1 MIDTQLSPGPSE
13 RIAVLERGSK
23 LLVMDRFTGRSVFT
37 PKSSRQ
43 ALRLLGTDEDRLPP
57 EVAGVRRNL
66 KAELA
71 KYGIG
76 GPLPARSDTLNT
88 LILKLTNACNYACTY
103 CYDYEP
109 EETATTLDLDIAIRS
124 VTEGLESCDKGLQV
138 VFHGGE
144 PFLVFDH
151 IKQIVVAGE
160 NVARRLGKV
169 LAFAGQTNLSRLT
182 AETISFSRE
191 HAIHW
196 GFSLDGPTR
205 ENDVFRVLRSGAGT
219 HDRFEKALA
228 EFPEFVRGCS
238 AMATI
243 TSANYD
249 NLLGISRYFKSVG
262 LRGWDW
268 SLFQPIGR
276 GRSHPQVCFDVDRL
290 VDSWNELFDAVVAG
304 EFDGFAVSPIIKY
317 ADNFINGP
325 GRNMCMRHAC
335 GAGRD
340 LLSISSDGQI
350 EACDCIDPHGPLS
363 NLGNTQLVTLTR
375 AHNSDTA
382 KLIRSRDV
390 EKGRC
395 GTCIWLAVCGG
406 TCLARAQT
414 LDGICEDECQL
425 ALNAFDRISSHLS
438 ESTRLSDYLNGCYA
452 SRN

>member
-1 MIDTQLSPGPSE
+1 MDVQPSRVVSE

-23 LLVMDRFTGRSVFT
+23 LLLMDRYTGRSVYA
-37 PKSSRQ
+37 PKTSGQ
-43 ALRLLGTDEDRLPP
+43 TFRLLGTSEDRLPP
-57 EVAGVRRNL
+57 ELASLRR
-66 KAELA
+66 ELTA
-71 KYGIG
+71 TLASQGIG
-76 GPLPARSDTLNT
+76 GPLPPRSDTLNT

-109 EETATTLDLDIAIRS
+109 EETATTLDLELAIRS
-124 VTEGLESCDKGLQV
+124 VTEALESCTTGLQV

-144 PFLVFDH
+144 PFLVFEH

-160 NVARRLGKV
+160 DRARHLGKQV
-169 LAFAGQTNLSRLT
+169 IFAGQTNLSRLT
-182 AETISFSRE
+182 AETISFSQE
-191 HAIHW
+191 HGIHW
-196 GFSLDGPTR
+196 GFSLDGPAR
-205 ENDVFRVLRSGAGT
+205 QNDVFRVLRNGAGT
-219 HDRFEKALA
+219 HDRFERALGQ
-228 EFPEFVRGCS
+228 FPEFVRSCS

-249 NLLGISRYFKSVG
+249 NLLGISRYFQSRG

-276 GRSHPQVCFDVDRL
+276 GRWRPEVYFEIDKL
-290 VDSWNELFDAVVAG
+290 IDSWNELFDAVVSG
-304 EFDGFAVSPIIKY
+304 EFDGFAISPIIKY
-317 ADNFINGP
+317 VDNFINGP
-325 GRNMCMRHAC
+325 GRNMCMRKGC
-335 GAGRD
+335 GAARD

-363 NLGNTQLVTLTR
+363 DLGNTKLITLTR
-375 AHNSDTA
+375 AHESETA

-406 TCLARAQT
+406 TCMARAQT

-438 ESTRLSDYLNGCYA
+438 ESARLREYLSGCYG

>member
-1 MIDTQLSPGPSE
+1 MDTQPSRVASS

-23 LLVMDRFTGRSVFT
+23 LLLMDRYTGRSVYA
-37 PKSSRQ
+37 PKTSGQ
-43 ALRLLGTDEDRLPP
+43 TLRLLGTSEDRLPP
-57 EVAGVRRNL
+57 ELASVRRQL
-66 KAELA
+66 TATLA
-71 KYGIG
+71 SQGLG
-76 GPLPARSDTLNT
+76 GPLPPRSDTLNT

-109 EETATTLDLDIAIRS
+109 EETATTLNLELAIRS
-124 VTEGLESCDKGLQV
+124 VTEALETCTKGLQV

-144 PFLVFDH
+144 PFLVFEH
-151 IKQIVVAGE
+151 IKQIVLAGE
-160 NVARRLGKV
+160 DLARRLGKQV
-169 LAFAGQTNLSRLT
+169 IFAGQTNLSRLT
-182 AETISFSRE
+182 AETISFSQE
-191 HAIHW
+191 HGIHW
-196 GFSLDGPTR
+196 GFSLDGPAR
-205 ENDVFRVLRSGAGT
+205 QNDVFRVLRSGAGT
-219 HDRFEKALA
+219 HDRFERALA
-228 EFPEFVRGCS
+228 QFPEFVRSCS

-249 NLLGISRYFKSVG
+249 NLLGISCYFQSRG

-276 GRSHPQVCFDVDRL
+276 GRWHPEVYFEIDKL
-290 VDSWNELFDAVVAG
+290 IDSWNELFDAVVSG

-317 ADNFINGP
+317 VENFINGP
-325 GRNMCMRHAC
+325 GRNMCMRKGC

-363 NLGNTQLVTLTR
+363 NLGNTKLITLTR
-375 AHNSDTA
+375 AHDSETA

-406 TCLARAQT
+406 TCMARAQT

-438 ESTRLSDYLNGCYA
+438 ESARLRDYLNGCYG